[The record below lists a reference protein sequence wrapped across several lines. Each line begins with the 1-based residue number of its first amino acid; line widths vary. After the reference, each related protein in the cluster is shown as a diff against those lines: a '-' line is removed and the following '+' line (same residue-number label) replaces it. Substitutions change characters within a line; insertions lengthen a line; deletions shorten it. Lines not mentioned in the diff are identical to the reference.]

1 MNEAYD
7 DNGPYSLYL
16 LESNAKLVQV
26 VDDIVDLPVRML
38 CIAAST
44 KRELFHKRGKS

>member
-7 DNGPYSLYL
+7 DNGPYL

-38 CIAAST
+38 CSCLNETRIIPQT
-44 KRELFHKRGKS
+44 GKIIKW